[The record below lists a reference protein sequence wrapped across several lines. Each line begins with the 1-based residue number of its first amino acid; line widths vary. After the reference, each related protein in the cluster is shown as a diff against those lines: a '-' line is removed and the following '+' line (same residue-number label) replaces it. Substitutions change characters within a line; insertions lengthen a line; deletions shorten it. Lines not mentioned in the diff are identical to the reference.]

1 MRYRWSEITTI
12 PLKPGVYAWYYLP
25 EITDYDLH
33 HTIEKLRAF
42 KENNEVDSASELIK
56 HFLYQNIFSYF
67 QEDPYNAFL
76 TGALKPQYEGK
87 LEHKPSI
94 SQSLID
100 RIVENPERLATVK
113 KILEVSAPDFAS
125 PLYIGMSNKLGKRL
139 KTHKK
144 LIEKYRSENLSEN
157 RQQELN
163 YVKTKENKESYDKSF
178 ALEVCRR
185 NIPPSRLFV
194 IINILDEDIEKNYL
208 DIENILNRIH
218 YPLLGRN

>member
-1 MRYRWSEITTI
+1 MRYPWNQITNI
-12 PLKPGVYAWYYLP
+12 PVKPGVYAWYYLP

-33 HTIEKLRAF
+33 NTIEKLNTL
-42 KENNEVDSASELIK
+42 KEKADLELASELVQD
-56 HFLYQNIFSYF
+56 FLYKNIFRYF
-67 QEDPYNAFL
+67 EEEPYNASL
-76 TGALKPQYEGK
+76 TGALKPKYEGK

-94 SQSLID
+94 SQSLIE
-100 RIVENPERLATVK
+100 RIVEIPERLATIK
-113 KILEVSAPDFAS
+113 KVLEVSAPDFAS

-139 KTHKK
+139 KAHQK
-144 LIEKYRSENLSEN
+144 LIEKYRSENLSEDRPQVLN
-157 RQQELN
+157 SVKIRENQEF
-163 YVKTKENKESYDKSF
+163 YDKSF

-194 IINILDEDIEKNYL
+194 IVNILDEEIDKNYL